1 MYACIRGTG
10 RVFSRGCA
18 VERIGY
24 LLLKTRP
31 SRFVNRLLEIRSS
44 STPPVLILVGREY
57 WVFEKISSLRRWAMN
72 AFRAVCD
79 RTLGI
84 RSE

>member
-10 RVFSRGCA
+10 RIFSRGCA

-44 STPPVLILVGREY
+44 STPPDSLYEREAPGPEDAP
-57 WVFEKISSLRRWAMN
+57 FEGSATIPRGYA
-72 AFRAVCD
+72 
-79 RTLGI
+79 
-84 RSE
+84 SE